1 MQFNETYVI
10 RAVLIFLAVVAAAAA
25 GLAQVPPDKD
35 NLLNGEGAGQGMYA
49 EAHGYPGPKH
59 VLDMQ
64 KDLQLSD
71 EQKKSVQ
78 NIFDEMKSRAKE
90 LGQAIVKIEVE
101 LNSAFADGMI
111 SEKSVRDD
119 SEEIGRIRG
128 KLRSVHLIAHIKTKK
143 VLNETQ
149 LAKYKKMRADSK
161 DEKVKK

>member
-1 MQFNETYVI
+1 MQFELTNVI
-10 RAVLIFLAVVAAAAA
+10 RAVLIFLAVVAVAAS

-35 NLLNGEGAGQGMYA
+35 VLLNGEGAGQGMFA
-49 EAHGYPGPKH
+49 EQNGYPGPKH

-64 KDLQLSD
+64 KDLQLTD

-101 LNSAFADGMI
+101 LNSAFADRLI
-111 SEKSVRDD
+111 TEKSVRDD

-128 KLRSVHLIAHIKTKK
+128 KLRSVHLIAHMKTQK

-149 LAKYKKMRADSK
+149 LATYKKMRAESNDTK
-161 DEKVKK
+161 GKK

>member
-1 MQFNETYVI
+1 MQFELTNVI
-10 RAVLIFLAVVAAAAA
+10 RAVLIFLAVVAVAAS

-35 NLLNGEGAGQGMYA
+35 VLLNGEGAGQGMFA
-49 EAHGYPGPKH
+49 EQNGYPGPKH

-101 LNSAFADGMI
+101 LNSAFADRLI
-111 SEKSVRDD
+111 TEKSVRDD

-128 KLRSVHLIAHIKTKK
+128 KLRSVHLIAHMKTQK

-149 LAKYKKMRADSK
+149 LATYKKMRAESNDTK
-161 DEKVKK
+161 GKK

>member
-1 MQFNETYVI
+1 MQSKRTNNMRAISILCVI
-10 RAVLIFLAVVAAAAA
+10 LAAAASA
-25 GLAQVPPDKD
+25 FAQVPPDKD
-35 NLLNGEGAGQGMYA
+35 VLLNGEGDGQGMFA

-59 VLDMQ
+59 VLDME
-64 KDLQLSD
+64 KDLELSA

-119 SEEIGRIRG
+119 TEEIGRIRG
-128 KLRSVHLIAHIKTKK
+128 KLRSVHLIAHMKTQKI
-143 VLNETQ
+143 LNETQ
-149 LAKYKKMRADSK
+149 LAKYKKMRAESK
-161 DEKVKK
+161 TPKVKK